1 MSVYA
6 IDLHNHMP
14 LARAD
19 YRGPME
25 TSGRDVA
32 RAALDAGI
40 DVLGVTDHF
49 SLGFFRSV
57 HEAAADLPL
66 LVLPGVEVR
75 LSWGPDEAHLVA
87 IFRPEDAESGFAGLM
102 NALGARGV
110 ASSPWLHRV
119 VIEHDPVDAARVIE
133 ELGGMCHI
141 AHVDRR
147 FGDYRLLDSPLLRRV
162 IEEAPIV
169 AVEFL
174 DLDNARLLGDLAKRV
189 ACIRSSD
196 SHHCDEIGQR
206 HSRLEADERSF
217 DGIRSALVRARRSSP
232 GHPRNHRQVRTTRRR
247 VESRTR

>member
-14 LARAD
+14 LERAD
-19 YRGPME
+19 YRGPMD
-25 TSGRDVA
+25 TSGHDVA
-32 RAALDAGI
+32 SAALAAGI

-57 HEAAADLPL
+57 HEAAAGLPL

-75 LSWGPDEAHLVA
+75 LSWGTDEAHLVA
-87 IFRPEDAESGFAGLM
+87 LFRPEDAETGFAGLM
-102 NALGARGV
+102 AALGDRA
-110 ASSPWLHRV
+110 ACSSPWLHRV
-119 VIEHDPVDAARVIE
+119 VIEHDPVEAARVID

-141 AHVDRR
+141 AHVDRY
-147 FGDYRLLDSPLLRRV
+147 FGDYRLLDAPLLLRIV
-162 IEEAPIV
+162 EEAPIV

-174 DLDNARLLGDLAKRV
+174 DLANARLLGDHAGRV

-217 DGIRSALVRARRSSP
+217 DGIRAALVRAR
-232 GHPRNHRQVRTTRRR
+232 GAAF
-247 VESRTR
+247 